1 MLLRLRV
8 LLPALWAGLLVC
20 IAAIA
25 TPAVFAVVPAA
36 TAGQIVGRI
45 FAQEAALSSV
55 LALVLVM
62 LERRVSPQRH
72 AGVGLALGALFC
84 TVAGY
89 YALQPM
95 MAAAR
100 AGQGALSFGQLHA
113 ISLLL
118 FGLKGVLVLALA
130 WRAAA
135 GLRPLSS

>member
-1 MLLRLRV
+1 MLARLRV

-20 IAAIA
+20 IATIA

-45 FAQEAALSSV
+45 FAQETALSSA
-55 LALVLVM
+55 LSLVLVM
-62 LERRVSPQRH
+62 LERRVAPERQV
-72 AGVGLALGALFC
+72 GVGLALGALFC

-95 MAAAR
+95 MATAR

-113 ISLLL
+113 ISLLF
-118 FGLKGVLVLALA
+118 FGLKGVLVLVLA
-130 WRAAA
+130 WRAAG
-135 GLRPLSS
+135 GLRSPSS